1 MPGTLGR
8 AISVEP
14 RVLLSSV
21 HRTHIVDLIFI
32 VEVARVARTMATEA
46 EPYVEERAD
55 ATPSPQSGGRIM
67 EHREGGFKGL
77 KDLNLYYQCWLP
89 AEEPKA
95 VLLVVPGL
103 AEHSGRYTN
112 VVDYFVPK
120 GYAVYG
126 LDHRGHGKSEG
137 LRCHV
142 ERFSYYVDDLKT
154 FFDVIR
160 DERGDTRIFLVGHSM
175 GGTIATAYAVHHE
188 HELAGL
194 ILSGA
199 TLKVG
204 SSVSPAQILA
214 APVLSVLLPKMG
226 VSVID
231 ASTISQDQAVVDA
244 YVNDPLVYR
253 GKIRA
258 RQGAEFLKILQTLPS
273 QMAEINLPIL
283 IMYGTVDRLSDPEG
297 SKTLYERVGSEDK
310 TLKQYEGFYH
320 EIFNEP
326 GRDQVFAD
334 MEAWLATRI

>member
-1 MPGTLGR
+1 
-8 AISVEP
+8 
-14 RVLLSSV
+14 
-21 HRTHIVDLIFI
+21 
-32 VEVARVARTMATEA
+32 
-46 EPYVEERAD
+46 
-55 ATPSPQSGGRIM
+55 M
-67 EHREGGFKGL
+67 EHREGRFKGL
-77 KDLNLYYQCWLP
+77 KDLNLYYRCWLP
-89 AEEPKA
+89 YGEPKA

-112 VVDYFVPK
+112 LVDYFVPK

-142 ERFSYYVDDLKT
+142 ERFSDYVDDLKT
-154 FFDVIR
+154 FFDLVR
-160 DERGDTRIFLVGHSM
+160 AEHGGASIFLVGHSM
-175 GGTIATAYAVHHE
+175 GGTIATAYAIHHQQ
-188 HELAGL
+188 ELAGL

-204 SSVSPAQILA
+204 SGISSASIAVAR
-214 APVLSVLLPKMG
+214 VLSVLVPKMG

-244 YVNDPLVYR
+244 YDNDPLVYR

-258 RQGAEFLKILQTLPS
+258 RQGAEFLKTLQNLPYH
-273 QMAEINLPIL
+273 MPDIKLPIL
-283 IMYGTVDRLSDPEG
+283 IMYGTADKLSDPEG
-297 SKTLYERVGSEDK
+297 SNMLYQRAGSEDK

-326 GRDQVFAD
+326 GHDQVFAD

>member
-1 MPGTLGR
+1 
-8 AISVEP
+8 
-14 RVLLSSV
+14 
-21 HRTHIVDLIFI
+21 
-32 VEVARVARTMATEA
+32 
-46 EPYVEERAD
+46 
-55 ATPSPQSGGRIM
+55 M
-67 EHREGGFKGL
+67 EHREGRFKGL
-77 KDLNLYYQCWLP
+77 KDLDLYYQCWLS
-89 AEEPKA
+89 AGEPKA

-103 AEHSGRYTN
+103 AEHCGRYTN
-112 VVDYFVPK
+112 LVDYFVPK

-142 ERFSYYVDDLKT
+142 ERFSDYVDDLET
-154 FFDVIR
+154 FFNIVR
-160 DERGDTRIFLVGHSM
+160 GERGDTRIFLVGHSM
-175 GGTIATAYAVHHE
+175 GGTIATAYAVHHQ

-204 SSVSPAQILA
+204 SSVSPAQILVA
-214 APVLSVLLPKMG
+214 RVLSVLLPKMG

-231 ASTISQDQAVVDA
+231 ASTISQDQAAVDA

-258 RQGAEFLKILQTLPS
+258 RLGAEFLKTLQNLPYH
-273 QMAEINLPIL
+273 MPDIKLPIL

>member
-1 MPGTLGR
+1 MPAPAVILW
-8 AISVEP
+8 
-14 RVLLSSV
+14 LLSV
-21 HRTHIVDLIFI
+21 AVKRVGLIFAA
-32 VEVARVARTMATEA
+32 EVARVARTTAMEA
-46 EPYVEERAD
+46 EPSVEERMD
-55 ATPSPQSGGRIM
+55 ATPSPQLGCRIM
-67 EHREGGFKGL
+67 EHREGRFKGL
-77 KDLNLYYQCWLP
+77 KSLSLYYQCWLP
-89 AEEPKA
+89 DGEPKA

-112 VVDYFVPK
+112 VVEYFVPK

-142 ERFSYYVDDLKT
+142 ERFSDYVDDLKT

-160 DERGDTRIFLVGHSM
+160 GEYGDSKVCLVGHSM
-175 GGTIATAYAVHHE
+175 GGTIATVYSIQHQQ
-188 HELAGL
+188 ELAGL
-194 ILSGA
+194 ILSGT

-204 SSVSPAQILA
+204 SSVTSVQVMA
-214 APVLSVLLPKMG
+214 ARVLSVLVPKMG

-231 ASTISQDQAVVDA
+231 ASAISQDQAVVDA

-253 GKIRA
+253 GKVRA
-258 RQGAEFLKILQTLPS
+258 RLGAEFLKAVQNLPY
-273 QMAEINLPIL
+273 QMPEIKLPIL
-283 IMYGTVDRLSDPEG
+283 IMYGTADKLSDPEG
-297 SKTLYERVGSEDK
+297 SNMLYQRAGSEDK

-334 MEAWLATRI
+334 MEAWLATCI

>member
-1 MPGTLGR
+1 
-8 AISVEP
+8 
-14 RVLLSSV
+14 
-21 HRTHIVDLIFI
+21 
-32 VEVARVARTMATEA
+32 
-46 EPYVEERAD
+46 
-55 ATPSPQSGGRIM
+55 M
-67 EHREGGFKGL
+67 EHREGRFKGL
-77 KDLNLYYQCWLP
+77 KDLDLYYQCWLP
-89 AEEPKA
+89 DGEPKA

-103 AEHSGRYTN
+103 AEHGGRYTN
-112 VVDYFVPK
+112 VVGHFLPK
-120 GYAVYG
+120 GYAVYS

-142 ERFSYYVDDLKT
+142 ERFSDYLNALAT
-154 FFDVIR
+154 FFNIVR
-160 DERGDTRIFLVGHSM
+160 GEQGDTRIFLIGHSM
-175 GGTIATAYAVHHE
+175 GGTIATAYAVHHQ

-204 SSVSPAQILA
+204 SGISPAQILIA
-214 APVLSVLLPKMG
+214 RVLSVLLPKMG

-231 ASTISQDQAVVDA
+231 ASTISRNQAVVDA

-258 RQGAEFLKILQTLPS
+258 RLGAEFLKTLQNLPY
-273 QMAEINLPIL
+273 QMPEINLPIL
-283 IMYGTVDRLSDPEG
+283 IMYGTADQLSDPEG
-297 SKTLYERVGSEDK
+297 SKMLYERVGAEDK

-326 GRDQVFAD
+326 GHGQVFAD